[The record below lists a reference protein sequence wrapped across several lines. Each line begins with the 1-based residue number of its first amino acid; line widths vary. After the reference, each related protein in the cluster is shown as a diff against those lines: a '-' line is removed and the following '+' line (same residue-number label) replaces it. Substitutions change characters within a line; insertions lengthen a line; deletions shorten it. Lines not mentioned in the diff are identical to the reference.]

1 VSSHRTQ
8 RPVAWG
14 WWASKK
20 EAKLPNKNTK
30 IIPSWSALDNSKQGA
45 LDKIAADLITRSAHE
60 ADAIGFIT
68 AFLSQVGMP
77 HSDPTKWKTNP
88 LLSDQ
93 VYTRKNGDL
102 VFTIAPM
109 GGEGHPFG
117 SYPRYLMGW
126 VQTEVTRRKNQADY
140 CTIEL
145 GKNLVRF
152 IEDKLKLQWGAGKR
166 GNGTNVRHQAA
177 RLFTSSMALSFK
189 GSNES
194 GNYMRFKPLNMV
206 EDVQFFE
213 NFKQPMQDSLWENVI
228 KLTPPFAAAIR
239 THGFPFDWRV
249 VRAIGDS
256 PLGIDLY
263 WCLLH
268 WWHYIES
275 KGDGRS
281 QHIAWRELKQWF
293 GPGYAEDRK
302 GLHKFKLKAKLQ
314 LQNIAK
320 LTGGK
325 LSVGLN
331 DRTEEEG
338 IWIHRSRHALVL
350 PE

>member
-1 VSSHRTQ
+1 M
-8 RPVAWG
+8 P
-14 WWASKK
+14 KK
-20 EAKLPNKNTK
+20 NSK
-30 IIPSWSALDNSKQGA
+30 IISSWSALGDSKQGA
-45 LDKIAADLITRSAHE
+45 LDKIVADIITRSAHE
-60 ADAIGFIT
+60 ADAVGFIT
-68 AFLSQVGMP
+68 SFLSQVGMP

-88 LLSDQ
+88 LLPDQ
-93 VYTRKNGDL
+93 VYTRRNGEL

-126 VQTEVTRRKNQADY
+126 IQTEITKRKNQSDY

-166 GNGTNVRHQAA
+166 GNGTYVRNQAA
-177 RLFTSSMALSFK
+177 RLFTSSMALSFRS
-189 GSNES
+189 SNES

-213 NFKQPMQDSLWENVI
+213 NFKHPMQDSLWENVI
-228 KLTPPFAAAIR
+228 KLNPVFAASVR
-239 THGFPFDWRV
+239 THGFPFDWRI

-268 WWHYIES
+268 WWYYIES
-275 KGDGRS
+275 KGDGRP
-281 QHIAWRELKQWF
+281 QHITWRELKQWF
-293 GPGYAEDRK
+293 GPGYANDRF
-302 GLHKFKLKAKLQ
+302 GLHHFKTEAKKQ
-314 LQNIAK
+314 LGNIIK

-325 LSVGLN
+325 ISLGLN
-331 DRTEEEG
+331 DQSEEEG
-338 IWIHRSRHALVL
+338 VWILRSGHALVNRD
-350 PE
+350 

>member
-1 VSSHRTQ
+1 MTKKN
-8 RPVAWG
+8 
-14 WWASKK
+14 SKS
-20 EAKLPNKNTK
+20 
-30 IIPSWSALDNSKQGA
+30 ISSWSALDNSKQGA
-45 LDKIAADLITRSAHE
+45 LDKIAGDIITRSTHE
-60 ADAIGFIT
+60 ADALGFVT
-68 AFLSQVGMP
+68 TFLSQVGMP
-77 HSDPTKWKTNP
+77 HSDPAKWKTNR
-88 LLSDQ
+88 LLPDQ

-117 SYPRYLMGW
+117 SYPRYLMAW
-126 VQTEVTRRKNQADY
+126 LQTEVTKRKNQTDY
-140 CTIEL
+140 CTVEL
-145 GKNLVRF
+145 GKNLVGF

-166 GNGTNVRHQAA
+166 GNGTYVRNQAA

-194 GNYMRFKPLNMV
+194 GSYMRFKPLNMV

-228 KLTPPFAAAIR
+228 KLNPVFADAIR

-256 PLGIDLY
+256 PLGVDLY

-281 QHIAWRELKQWF
+281 QHISWRELKQWF
-293 GPGYAEDRK
+293 GPGYADNRFGLSHFKTEARK
-302 GLHKFKLKAKLQ
+302 QIL
-314 LQNIAK
+314 NIIK

-325 LSVGLN
+325 ISSGLN
-331 DRTEEEG
+331 DRKEEEG
-338 IWIHRSRHALVL
+338 IWIHRSTHALVTR
-350 PE
+350 E